1 MATAMG
7 TKTRPPDHRRRVP
20 PPGLPPRP
28 PGLSTSTS
36 LNSGTPAWAKA
47 RSNRDRP
54 YHQIISDSM
63 SSSTNIILKIS
74 LVSTDPEKVHEHA
87 RLPVEDVLRLGFS
100 TGRKNTKEILVK
112 SSTDLSNITTEDPS
126 PPHHMYKDHKI
137 TILTLDNK
145 TTRVTSRSVF

>member
-1 MATAMG
+1 
-7 TKTRPPDHRRRVP
+7 
-20 PPGLPPRP
+20 
-28 PGLSTSTS
+28 
-36 LNSGTPAWAKA
+36 
-47 RSNRDRP
+47 
-54 YHQIISDSM
+54 M

-87 RLPVEDVLRLGFS
+87 RLPVEDVLRLGFW

-137 TILTLDNK
+137 IISTLDDK
-145 TTRVTSRSVF
+145 TTRVTFINVPLSVPDEEL